1 MTLPGTTHRQTVHQP
16 VRQSDHQSTRQSNE
30 TETGTGT
37 SAAPAAGNAAAPAAG
52 NAAPSGTARTV
63 RRPIAAVLAA
73 AGGLSL
79 AAFPLLR
86 PWGDK
91 TGAAADMVEAF
102 ASPMWVVSHS
112 AGMLGCVLL
121 AAAALLA
128 APRARRWIAA
138 GVALILPFFGAE
150 TFGLHAVAGHAGGAA
165 AAEVEALAA
174 LIREGT
180 AQMTMFGI
188 GLLAI
193 AIGGVLLALPVRRNR
208 AAILLAIALVTYL
221 PQFFFGPEIRIAHGL
236 LLLTGALW
244 WAWSLARAN
253 AGASESDAAHPAAA
267 A

>member
-1 MTLPGTTHRQTVHQP
+1 MTLPGTTTHRQTVHQP
-16 VRQSDHQSTRQSNE
+16 VRQSTRQSNE

-37 SAAPAAGNAAAPAAG
+37 SAAPAAG

-91 TGAAADMVEAF
+91 TGAAAEMVEAF

-112 AGMLGCVLL
+112 AGMLGFVLL
-121 AAAALLA
+121 AVAALLA
-128 APRARRWIAA
+128 APRTGRWIAA

>member
-1 MTLPGTTHRQTVHQP
+1 MTLPGTTTHRQTVHQP

-37 SAAPAAGNAAAPAAG
+37 SAAPVAG
-52 NAAPSGTARTV
+52 NAAPSGAARTV

-91 TGAAADMVEAF
+91 TGAAAEMVEAF

-112 AGMLGCVLL
+112 AGMLGFVLL
-121 AAAALLA
+121 AVAALLA
-128 APRARRWIAA
+128 APRTGRWIAA

-253 AGASESDAAHPAAA
+253 AGASESDDAHPAAA

>member
-1 MTLPGTTHRQTVHQP
+1 MTLPGTTTHRQTVHQP
-16 VRQSDHQSTRQSNE
+16 VRQSTRQSNE

-37 SAAPAAGNAAAPAAG
+37 SAAPAAG

-91 TGAAADMVEAF
+91 TGAAAEMVEAF

-112 AGMLGCVLL
+112 AGMLGFVLL
-121 AAAALLA
+121 AVAALLA
-128 APRARRWIAA
+128 APRTGRWIAA

-180 AQMTMFGI
+180 AQMTMLGI

>member
-1 MTLPGTTHRQTVHQP
+1 MTLPGTTTHRQTVHQP

-37 SAAPAAGNAAAPAAG
+37 SAAPAAG

-91 TGAAADMVEAF
+91 TGAAAEMVEAF

-112 AGMLGCVLL
+112 AGMLGFVLL
-121 AAAALLA
+121 AAAALFA
-128 APRARRWIAA
+128 APRAGRWIAA